1 MKKIR
6 RILYKISFE
15 ITSSIAFYPTL
26 IAVGF
31 LLFSFLIMS
40 VEYDAFILDFK
51 EDIRILLVQ
60 GVENARLILGTAVG
74 SIISLMVF
82 SFSMVMVV
90 LNRASSTLSPRVI
103 PGLITNKAHQ
113 VVLGMYLGTIIY
125 SLILIINIQSADAE
139 YQIPS
144 LGILFSM
151 VFVIICLGLFVY
163 FIHSISRAIQ
173 VDNILDSIYRQTKE
187 QLEEVEIKG
196 DIKEVPKTD
205 DWQVLYTKR
214 AGYLKQMKENA
225 LIKICSKHDL
235 VIEVME
241 QSGFFM
247 VKGYPFLR
255 INKKIDEDVEEDI
268 RSCFIFYAEEHVSDH
283 YLFGFKQISEIAV
296 KALSPG
302 INDPGTAI
310 KAIDLLSILYIKKM
324 THNERRYLENDDG
337 EPVVIIRQLPLEYLL
352 YFNLTPIREYGKEDA
367 TVMLN
372 LLESMKNLAYADKD
386 QFENQQIL
394 EKYTKSIVASCQK
407 NIHNMLDVEQL
418 NAMIDRVN
426 EFLHSDH
433 QVEGITG

>member
-6 RILYKISFE
+6 RILYKVSFE
-15 ITSSIAFYPTL
+15 VTSSIAFYPTL

-31 LLFSFLIMS
+31 LLFSFLVMS
-40 VEYDAFILDFK
+40 VEYDAFIVDFK
-51 EDIRILLVQ
+51 EDIQILLVQ
-60 GVENARLILGTAVG
+60 GGDNARLILGTAVG

-113 VVLGMYLGTIIY
+113 VVLGVYLGTIIY
-125 SLILIINIQSADAE
+125 SLILTINIQSADAE

-151 VFVIICLGLFVY
+151 VFVISCLGLFVY

-173 VDNILDSIYRQTKE
+173 VDNILDSIYRQTEE
-187 QLEEVEIKG
+187 QLEKVEIEDDYK
-196 DIKEVPKTD
+196 DIPNTD

-214 AGYLKQMKENA
+214 AGYFKQMKEKA
-225 LIKICSKHDL
+225 LMKICAKHD
-235 VIEVME
+235 VAIEVIE

-247 VKGYPFLR
+247 VKGYPFLKISR
-255 INKKIDEDVEEDI
+255 KIDEEVEEDI

-324 THNERRYLENDDG
+324 THKERRYLQNDGG
-337 EPVVIIRQLPLEYLL
+337 EPLVIIRQLSLDRLL

-386 QFENQQIL
+386 LLEHQQIL

-407 NIHNMLDVEQL
+407 HIHNSLDVEQI
-418 NAMIDRVN
+418 NAMIKRVN
-426 EFLHSDH
+426 EFLQEQH
-433 QVEGITG
+433 QVRFISG